1 MAFSDRNWVDYD
13 YEYTDGNDLAKMEI
27 MKLTIQW

>member
-1 MAFSDRNWVDYD
+1 MALSDRNWVDYD
-13 YEYTDGNDLAKMEI
+13 YEYTDDKNSAKMEI